1 MEEIKCTLNRREF
14 IKTVAGLYFYSKFF
28 NPLSAAGN
36 TKVILVRDK
45 NAIDDK
51 MQCNQLIIQEMIDKA
66 VCKLTEQEETNKAWA
81 TLFKSSDI
89 VGIKSNVWGF
99 LPTPKEVEAA
109 IKKRLLDIG
118 IKEENI
124 SIDDRG
130 VLSNPIFKKATALIN
145 VRPLRTH
152 YWAGI
157 GGCIKNYIMF
167 VENPSDYHEEYC
179 SPLGKIWKFPFIK
192 NKTRLN
198 ILVALTPLFYGTGP
212 HHYNAKYVWSYKGLL
227 AGFDP
232 VAVDS
237 VGVKLL
243 KAKRKS
249 FFGREVPF
257 TPPPIHIIAADKE
270 HNIGVSD
277 LDKIKIEYLGWKD
290 DILI

>member
-45 NAIDDK
+45 NAVDDK

-66 VCKLTEQEETNKAWA
+66 VCKLTEQEEINKAWA

-118 IKEENI
+118 IKQENI

-167 VENPSDYHEEYC
+167 VENPSDYHDEYC

-212 HHYNAKYVWSYKGLL
+212 HHYNAKYVWS
-227 AGFDP
+227 
-232 VAVDS
+232 
-237 VGVKLL
+237 
-243 KAKRKS
+243 
-249 FFGREVPF
+249 
-257 TPPPIHIIAADKE
+257 
-270 HNIGVSD
+270 
-277 LDKIKIEYLGWKD
+277 
-290 DILI
+290 